1 MTKCT
6 AVLFL
11 PALSSR
17 ILAYLLI
24 IKKNKRSLE
33 IYVQQV
39 FQTINAGLRYLEKYI
54 NEMSSMIIFRFLSR
68 GSFQIPLQERK
79 YQVQ

>member
-1 MTKCT
+1 MYCCT
-6 AVLFL
+6 FPSSPEKVAEFWLIFL
-11 PALSSR
+11 SL
-17 ILAYLLI
+17 
-24 IKKNKRSLE
+24 KKNKRSLE